1 MSLCLVTGA
10 SGFVGSHL
18 AEELAKRGYKV
29 NCLVRKTSRLDWL
42 LDSQVEFVFGDIQDK
57 QSLKKILV
65 DYEYIFHTAGLIKA
79 RNQGLFDKVNFQGTR
94 NLLEAAWENR
104 LPLKRFVYISSLAA
118 SGPSLNGRPKR
129 ESDLCNPISAYGKSK
144 LAGEKV
150 TFEFADKFPVTCI
163 RPPGIYGP
171 RDRQLLGLFKIARWG
186 IMPIL
191 GAGDNQFCM
200 IHVKDLVNG
209 IILASESFKAIGQTY
224 FMSDGASYTW
234 NKAGQILVEVQGKKF
249 RSLVIPKWF
258 LALAANCSDLVASV
272 SGKSF
277 YLTRRKIKELDYQ
290 VWVCD
295 IEKAR
300 GELGFQPAYDFRSGV
315 RETIEWYKKQNWI

>member
-10 SGFVGSHL
+10 SGFLGSHL
-18 AEELAKRGYKV
+18 AEKLAKRGYKV

-42 LDSQVEFVFGDIQDK
+42 LDSQVEFVFGDIQEK
-57 QSLKKILV
+57 ESLKKILV

-79 RNQGLFDKVNFQGTR
+79 RDPGLFDRVNFQGTK

-129 ESDLCNPISAYGKSK
+129 ESDLCNPVSAYGKSK

-150 TFEFADKFPVTCI
+150 TLEFADKFPVTTI

-171 RDRQLLGLFKIARWG
+171 RDRQLLSIFRIAKRG

-191 GAGDNQFCM
+191 GAGENQFCV
-200 IHVKDLVNG
+200 IHVKDLANG
-209 IILASESFKAIGQTY
+209 IILAAESPRAVGQTY

-234 NKAGQILVEVQGKKF
+234 RKAGEILAEVQGKKF
-249 RSLVIPKWF
+249 RSLVIPKWS
-258 LALAANCSDLVASV
+258 LALAANCSDLVAKV
-272 SGKSF
+272 SGKNF

-300 GELGFQPAYDFRSGV
+300 ADLGFQPAYDFRSGV
-315 RETIEWYKKQNWI
+315 KETIEWYKEQNWI